1 VISFSKR
8 AEEEEIMDDLQCHGE
23 VVNQTLRELDFINRW
38 LGGNQVTLSALK
50 KLWLSIPSKKEIT
63 IVDLGC
69 GSGEMLRMIASLAA
83 KEKRRVILIG
93 IDANE
98 NIIEYAR
105 NHSLN
110 FKNISFQSINV
121 FSTEFQ
127 LLKFDIVL
135 ATLFFHH
142 FSHAQLVQL
151 FSSLR
156 KQAITGII
164 VNDIHRHPLAYYSI
178 KWLTAVFSKSKMVKF
193 DAPLS
198 VRRAFHKKDLKEILK
213 EAKIQKYDLRWRWA
227 FRWRLL
233 IFSDGD

>member
-1 VISFSKR
+1 
-8 AEEEEIMDDLQCHGE
+8 MDDLQCRGE

-69 GSGEMLRMIASLAA
+69 GSGEMLRMIAALAA

-110 FKNISFQSINV
+110 FENISFQSINV

-142 FSHAQLVQL
+142 FSDAQLVQL

-156 KQAITGII
+156 KQTSTGII

-178 KWLTAVFSKSKMVKF
+178 KWLTAVFSKSKMVKY

-213 EAKIQKYDLRWRWA
+213 EAKIQKYGLRWRWA

>member
-8 AEEEEIMDDLQCHGE
+8 AEEEEIMDDLQCCGE

-38 LGGNQVTLSALK
+38 LGGNQVTLSSLK
-50 KLWLSIPSKKEIT
+50 KLWSSIPSKKEIT

-69 GSGEMLRMIASLAA
+69 GSGEMLRMIAALAA

-110 FKNISFQSINV
+110 FENISFQSINV

-156 KQAITGII
+156 KQTSTGII

-178 KWLTAVFSKSKMVKF
+178 KWLTTVFSKSKMVKY